1 MDAAVSTKTE
11 DTMRVDEEKA
21 RIISAFYDTAVSPC
35 TLWIMLHIHRLL
47 IFLAAVTRCCITLA
61 RAGNLPTASA
71 PLSSA
76 MDQTAASFSSFYPII
91 GTRLRL
97 P

>member
-35 TLWIMLHIHRLL
+35 TLWISP
-47 IFLAAVTRCCITLA
+47 F
-61 RAGNLPTASA
+61 
-71 PLSSA
+71 
-76 MDQTAASFSSFYPII
+76 
-91 GTRLRL
+91 LRL
-97 P
+97 GCIGRGTEPARTPVSRN